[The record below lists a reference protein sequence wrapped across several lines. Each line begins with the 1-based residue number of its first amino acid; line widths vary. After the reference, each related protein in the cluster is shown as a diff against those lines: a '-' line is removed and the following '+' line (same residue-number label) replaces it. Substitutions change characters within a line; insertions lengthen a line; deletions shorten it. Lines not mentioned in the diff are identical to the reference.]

1 MTNNLKTRR
10 GLALYAENPYLA
22 GASANTNEGTKR
34 RVLKSQDGSKLMITS
49 QAGEVVAP
57 AGFWHTQDVDKTQFV
72 KLYVNG
78 VKAFKELTA
87 AGTRVFELLY
97 LAVQGKIGQDKVYL
111 SFQSVDQAASS
122 LSESTY
128 TRGMKELVQKGF
140 IAPSLLQGWYWVNPD
155 YLWNGDRLAYV
166 KEYRLK
172 RDIASDEAYR
182 QQLEARG
189 QMRLVSERETSEN
202 K

>member
-111 SFQSVDQAASS
+111 SFQSVDQATTP

-189 QMRLVSERETSEN
+189 QMRLVSDRETGES